1 MLDDLATKI
10 AEAKGAAS
18 ANPVKVPEMR
28 DLLEKIASDEQA
40 FIERSVDFWGC
51 SPPTPEKMRRVVV
64 LEACIR
70 FLQLC
75 EQNADGVRKAL
86 KEKK

>member
-1 MLDDLATKI
+1 MSGDLATKI

-18 ANPVKVPEMR
+18 ADPVKVPEMR

-40 FIERSVDFWGC
+40 FMERAVEFWGC
-51 SPPTPEKMRRVVV
+51 APPTPEKMRRIVV
-64 LEACIR
+64 LESCIR